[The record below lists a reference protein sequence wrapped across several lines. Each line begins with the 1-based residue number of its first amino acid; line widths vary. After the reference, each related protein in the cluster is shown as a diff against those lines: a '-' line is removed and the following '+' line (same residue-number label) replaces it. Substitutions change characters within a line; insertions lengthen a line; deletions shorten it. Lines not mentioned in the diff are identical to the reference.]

1 MTDKVKIKVIKKD
14 SIKSPQ
20 TTALIEAKQPTQ
32 AAAAREI
39 VSTVT
44 NWVGDF
50 QAKRREETKQ
60 AFELLF
66 QVNQQPSGV

>member
-1 MTDKVKIKVIKKD
+1 MTGKAKIKVIKKETLKIATEI
-14 SIKSPQ
+14 SLNETP
-20 TTALIEAKQPTQ
+20 QPTQ

-39 VSTVT
+39 VSTVS

-50 QAKRREETKQ
+50 QARRREETKQ